1 MFLARAVSF
10 TPPTHLHLHPHAH
23 THKQWLTAGHRGG
36 GEASGSVLMCLEVFK
51 CLLSAA
57 GLLWASVQRPSKHH
71 FLLASREVLSMSCLP
86 DVLLLK
92 AVINSLSFSLRDSFT
107 VSWAWKK
114 TMCLFSLTACYERNA
129 EICNNSLNVIHKSCL
144 YLRSIPWNNN
154 WTVQSRLRK

>member
-71 FLLASREVLSMSCLP
+71 YVMFAWCTPPKSG
-86 DVLLLK
+86 DQ
-92 AVINSLSFSLRDSFT
+92 FSLFLT
-107 VSWAWKK
+107 PWLVYCFMGLKK
-114 TMCLFSLTACYERNA
+114 TICLFSLTACYERNA